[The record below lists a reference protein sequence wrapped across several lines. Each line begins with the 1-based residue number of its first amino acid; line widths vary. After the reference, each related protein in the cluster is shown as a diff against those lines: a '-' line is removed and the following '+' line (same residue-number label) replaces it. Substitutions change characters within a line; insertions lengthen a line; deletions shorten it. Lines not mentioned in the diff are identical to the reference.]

1 MASVTI
7 TYARALADAVFDAH
21 LDPAKTL
28 AEAQALTQLVS
39 ESREL
44 RQVWETPSISAEQKR
59 GVLDAIVARE
69 GISHTVRNFVAV
81 LIDHRRTNFLAPIVK
96 QFELE
101 LDQRMGFAEA
111 NITSAREL
119 SEAERRGLES
129 QVEKL
134 TGKKV
139 RAHYLRDASLLGGV
153 VVRLGSTIYDGSVN
167 GQLERIRT
175 AISS

>member
-111 NITSAREL
+111 NISSAREL